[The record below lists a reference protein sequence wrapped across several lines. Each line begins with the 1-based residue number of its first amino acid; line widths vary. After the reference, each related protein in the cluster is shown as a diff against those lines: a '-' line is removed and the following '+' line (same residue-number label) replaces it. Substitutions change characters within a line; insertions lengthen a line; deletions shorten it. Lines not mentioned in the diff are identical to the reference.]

1 VKQDITTESK
11 ALKKVKRE
19 LYFSLL
25 MMFAFMLIS
34 TAILF
39 NVLGFQ
45 GLFVGL
51 LGLLGSGTFIF
62 LGLQAFWREPT
73 VPKHEGF
80 LPAPSRPLG
89 QRGSSVLVSV
99 WSQLFCLA
107 SLNPTCPT

>member
-11 ALKKVKRE
+11 ALKKVK
-19 LYFSLL
+19 LALDFSLL

-39 NVLGFQ
+39 NVPGFQ

-51 LGLLGSGTFIF
+51 LGIVGSGTFIF
-62 LGLQAFWREPT
+62 LGLQALWRGPT

-80 LPAPSRPLG
+80 CQTPSHPLG
-89 QRGSSVLVSV
+89 QKQSSVL
-99 WSQLFCLA
+99 LLA
-107 SLNPTCPT
+107 